1 MKAPEIA
8 SAASELVGGD
18 RAEAYGDIY
27 DGWNKTAAMWNAIL
41 LAAGK
46 PPVLDAHI
54 AATMMEGLKMVRRFN
69 GPFRADNYIDACG
82 YAGCAGEIAARDAQG
97 TMR

>member
-27 DGWNKTAAMWNAIL
+27 DGWNKTAVMWNAIL

-69 GPFRADNYIDACG
+69 GPFRADNYVDGAG
-82 YAGCAGEIAARDAQG
+82 YAAVAGEIASRE
-97 TMR
+97 TRR

>member
-46 PPVLDAHI
+46 PPCLDAHI

-69 GPFRADNYIDACG
+69 GPFRADNYIDSCG
-82 YAGCAGEIAARDAQG
+82 YAAVAGEIASRE

>member
-8 SAASELVGGD
+8 SAASDLVGGD

-27 DGWNKTAAMWNAIL
+27 EGWNKTAAMWNAIL